1 MELFYEQKVQG
12 IIIRAR
18 ARARVWT
25 RWKEYEIF
33 SQFEEKETRQK
44 HLKKFW
50 KLKISG
56 SITPDSFKILCEE
69 KHFYQE
75 LYTSKNL
82 GNKQAT
88 ETFLNSINIPSLT
101 DEQKFSC
108 EVSIMEE
115 ECVKAL
121 QSFQGNKVPGNR
133 GLSIEFY
140 SICWAIISDPFV
152 NCVNECFTNGEMSLS
167 QKQAVITLWKERKG
181 PFSFRPIL
189 LANVD
194 AKIVSKK
201 VFATRIKDVL
211 RSIIHHDQSGF
222 VKDRF
227 IAEIADCSIDLWFK
241 VILSLKENI
250 PGLII
255 FIDSHKVFDSIEW
268 NFLFSCLEA
277 FGFGP

>member
-1 MELFYEQKVQG
+1 MWYSFQNAKQRKKKEKENILQDKFNNTKERFESDPTDENASDFNTAKEKLELFYEQELEG

-18 ARARVWT
+18 ARGRVWT

-33 SQFEEKETRQK
+33 SQFGEKETSKK

-50 KLKISG
+50 KLKING
-56 SITPDSFKILCEE
+56 SINTNPFKILCEE

-88 ETFLNSINIPSLT
+88 ETFLNSLNIPSLT

-108 EVSIMEE
+108 EESITEE
-115 ECVKAL
+115 KCVKAL

-140 SICWAIISDPFV
+140 SIWWAIISDPFV

-167 QKQAVITLWKERKG
+167 QKQATITLIEKKG
-181 PFSFRPIL
+181 
-189 LANVD
+189 
-194 AKIVSKK
+194 
-201 VFATRIKDVL
+201 
-211 RSIIHHDQSGF
+211 
-222 VKDRF
+222 KDRSLLDQF
-227 IAEIADCSIDLWFK
+227 HLSTLMPR
-241 VILSLKENI
+241 LSLKK
-250 PGLII
+250 
-255 FIDSHKVFDSIEW
+255 S
-268 NFLFSCLEA
+268 
-277 FGFGP
+277 